1 MENEKD
7 RLAIRI
13 KSYEAQYEQRIPYNE
28 FLICRIDGHKFSKF
42 TKGFDKPF
50 DKILTEALIKTTESL
65 VEKFSAVTGYH
76 QSDEITL
83 VFPPKYKEKLVPVEW
98 EEIEVDYD
106 NNDNV
111 PEYRVFSLTDEYI
124 GNVITD
130 YTPDEYYDA
139 VDYYILSDSD
149 NSSDKCTLQDNNPQT
164 KVKTEKMFSKYLIKR
179 VDITNE
185 QIFGGRVQKMSSL
198 ISAFTTMMFNKHLR
212 KEINLQTKV
221 LQEYFINLFFLDEDE
236 IEFNKKMETYTGKV
250 NNAWFDA
257 RVFGVPTKEEAFNA
271 VLHRV
276 RDCEKNSRSV
286 YAHAFCGH
294 KKLLNKTGP
303 EQVQFCKEQT
313 GHDWELIEDH
323 LKYGTFIKKERYLK
337 PISSGTMDYGQ
348 NDFVERT
355 RLVRFT
361 KKLTTFSDDNVD
373 LIVRKHK

>member
-7 RLAIRI
+7 RLAIRM

-198 ISAFTTMMFNKHLR
+198 ISAFTTMMFNKHLIDEVQKASFNVQFYTEKNKDIR
-212 KEINLQTKV
+212 KYLK
-221 LQEYFINLFFLDEDE
+221 FI
-236 IEFNKKMETYTGKV
+236 IENKLT
-250 NNAWFDA
+250 NAWFDA

-294 KKLLNKTGP
+294 KKLLNKTGQ